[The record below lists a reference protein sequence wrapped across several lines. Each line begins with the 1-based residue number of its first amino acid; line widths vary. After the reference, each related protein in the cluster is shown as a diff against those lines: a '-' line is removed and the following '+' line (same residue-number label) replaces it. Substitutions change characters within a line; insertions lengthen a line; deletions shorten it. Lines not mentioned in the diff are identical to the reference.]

1 MKINLKAN
9 SNFSKL
15 SKDKNK
21 IHINENFTK
30 KFFIKRTISHGAN
43 LVLKMLNF
51 YLKKNKNKQFKK
63 IEVIFTKP
71 TYTNEEFN
79 FKLKQNSINLVSN
92 KENNIEIF
100 FKTEKKKS
108 TKFVNLKE
116 LILEI
121 SRIVGNHQNKPSLI
135 LKFKIFKKESDNN
148 QQKIIKLKKNIYN
161 LKYSNS
167 FYISD
172 TLFVKLK
179 EKEKIKFI
187 KKNNKNKNKKKVLLF
202 GKNSDL
208 AVYTS
213 NYLKSLG
220 YGIKFFPNYYFDKK
234 NYKRAKFKLETFLKD
249 KSFDYIFYF
258 ISPKIEPYKKKN
270 YNFLYLDIFKII
282 YNMAKNS
289 ETKIFYPST
298 KYIQYKNPAF
308 KDYID
313 SKIIAEKWITKNDKK
328 NLVSIFR
335 LPQIRSSQ
343 TYNLLGFYGGSKI
356 SILKNKLNLFIK

>member
-9 SNFSKL
+9 LNFSKL

-21 IHINENFTK
+21 IHINENFAK
-30 KFFIKRTISHGAN
+30 NFFIKKTISHGAN

-51 YLKKNKNKQFKK
+51 YFKKNKNKQFKK

-79 FKLKQNSINLVSN
+79 FRLKKNLISLVSN
-92 KENNIEIF
+92 KENNIKIF
-100 FKTEKKKS
+100 FKTEKNKS
-108 TKFVNLKE
+108 TQFVNLKK

-135 LKFKIFKKESDNN
+135 LQFKIFRKKNHIN
-148 QQKIIKLKKNIYN
+148 QKKVIKLKKNIYN

-179 EKEKIKFI
+179 EKEKIKFV
-187 KKNNKNKNKKKVLLF
+187 KKNNANKNKKKVLLF

-220 YGIKFFPNYYFDKK
+220 FKIKFFPKYYFDRK
-234 NYKRAKFKLETFLKD
+234 NLKTAKFKLEAFLKD
-249 KSFDYIFYF
+249 KSFDYIFYY

-270 YNFLYLDIFKII
+270 YKFLYLDIFKII
-282 YNMAKNS
+282 YNQTKNCG
-289 ETKIFYPST
+289 TKIFYPST

-308 KDYID
+308 KDYIA
-313 SKIIAEKWITKNDKK
+313 SKIIAEKWITHNDKEK
-328 NLVSIFR
+328 LVSIIR
-335 LPQIRSSQ
+335 LPQLRSSQ
-343 TYNLLGFYGGSKI
+343 TYNLLGFYEGSKI
-356 SILKNKLNLFIK
+356 SILKNKLNSFIK